1 MNYRKKIKEE
11 ALLISLLILL
21 FILSLMSPYQIKEYP
36 YFVHWKTI
44 AILAG
49 LLLISTGL
57 KESGLLHM
65 FSEKIL
71 SHMNTERKLAFFL
84 ILLTAFFS
92 SFLTNDVALFVV
104 VPLTLGMQNLLNRDV
119 SKLII
124 FEAISANVG
133 SSLTPIGN
141 PQNIFIWQKW
151 GISFLSFIIK
161 LFPLTSILLLLLF
174 MFTFISFKNTKLE
187 KQRKQAHIEKFL
199 AISSFLFLITYL
211 IFLQIDYIFYL
222 LPIFFLFY
230 LILFPSVIKNTDWL
244 LLFLFILI
252 FVDFQCVSN
261 LWLIKQIMQKIS
273 INHFLLS
280 AFLSQFM
287 SNVPATI
294 FISNFSNDWLKI
306 AYGVN
311 VGGNGFIFA
320 SLANIIALRLSNK
333 QIFIEFHKYS
343 IPFFII
349 SLSIVYLILIC

>member
-1 MNYRKKIKEE
+1 
-11 ALLISLLILL
+11 
-21 FILSLMSPYQIKEYP
+21 
-36 YFVHWKTI
+36 
-44 AILAG
+44 
-49 LLLISTGL
+49 
-57 KESGLLHM
+57 
-65 FSEKIL
+65 
-71 SHMNTERKLAFFL
+71 
-84 ILLTAFFS
+84 
-92 SFLTNDVALFVV
+92 
-104 VPLTLGMQNLLNRDV
+104 
-119 SKLII
+119 
-124 FEAISANVG
+124 
-133 SSLTPIGN
+133 
-141 PQNIFIWQKW
+141 
-151 GISFLSFIIK
+151 
-161 LFPLTSILLLLLF
+161 

-280 AFLSQFM
+280 ALLSQFM